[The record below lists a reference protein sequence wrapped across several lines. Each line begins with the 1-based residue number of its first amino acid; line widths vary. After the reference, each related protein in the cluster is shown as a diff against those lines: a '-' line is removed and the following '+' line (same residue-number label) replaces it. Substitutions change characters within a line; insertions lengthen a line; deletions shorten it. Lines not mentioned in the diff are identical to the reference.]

1 MQVLAEPFGTVFFFR
16 PASWVY
22 HINLRKFRESILEHI
37 IVFIVLS
44 AIPGQISPS
53 ITAVNIAAVLGHN
66 VGVWVIGPQAL
77 QQVFQHIYIAVVELP
92 DIVMR
97 VLAAIAR
104 ERLCRCKLIQ
114 INTVAAIRLYA
125 EFCRIQQILSPQ
137 GVRGAVHGEM
147 FRTIGFPVHLAL
159 LVPHGHL
166 LANQLME
173 VRFQIKYARVDIQR
187 GHTAMIADIF
197 QPAPEFHGAAEF
209 HIGIILWIKGVKAR
223 AVPACNKHMPC
234 APCLACLKH
243 SRDVFEG
250 MLHLTGTLKVVALV
264 QGIFVL

>member
-1 MQVLAEPFGTVFFFR
+1 MPSHKILPSVMALCRSFAEPFGTVFFFR

-22 HINLRKFRESILEHI
+22 HINLRKPESILEHI

-66 VGVWVIGPQAL
+66 VGVRVIGPQAL

-114 INTVAAIRLYA
+114 INTVAAISLG
-125 EFCRIQQILSPQ
+125 RILPYPADTLST
-137 GVRGAVHGEM
+137 GR
-147 FRTIGFPVHLAL
+147 
-159 LVPHGHL
+159 
-166 LANQLME
+166 
-173 VRFQIKYARVDIQR
+173 
-187 GHTAMIADIF
+187 
-197 QPAPEFHGAAEF
+197 PEGS
-209 HIGIILWIKGVKAR
+209 
-223 AVPACNKHMPC
+223 
-234 APCLACLKH
+234 
-243 SRDVFEG
+243 SR
-250 MLHLTGTLKVVALV
+250 
-264 QGIFVL
+264 